1 MSQNVSTNQ
10 KEREPLL
17 ASTSIQPWSAEAEAN
32 KLMDDLFSDID
43 HILES
48 GNRLPTEPVKP
59 EYVALKSIAIPQIIA
74 PPAVVPSQ
82 ELAEQENPDESQKIE
97 SKSNESE
104 ALETKAAP
112 SDHSRTTKLGG
123 SFEKIILLL
132 GLVVFGVSSILV
144 LMNQKKLTWP
154 WLLKPKASPTATTSS
169 ISAADAQFANYML
182 RSLDVIDSKAKA
194 RALAAT
200 SPNGTNLANANSIP
214 APSNRTLAPNQ
225 PQRVLERVYI
235 PVYPPQTP
243 VTPSGFPTGIRP
255 TVPSVKP
262 PASSPANKPSTP
274 SPSSK
279 RSTPAPSSVAKRTTP
294 NSSPV
299 AKRTTPNSSS
309 AAKPKTQPSPQTP
322 APIAVSPL
330 PVLPPAAVVPIAP
343 TTQAA
348 VPSSKFTFVG
358 FSQLGDRPAALF
370 QVSGLIQSVHVGE
383 AIGDSGWTLVS
394 VGEQEAVIRRNGE
407 VRSIYAGQS
416 F

>member
-1 MSQNVSTNQ
+1 MSQNVSTNP

-17 ASTSIQPWSAEAEAN
+17 ASTPIQPWSAEAEAD

-74 PPAVVPSQ
+74 PPAIVPSQ
-82 ELAEQENPDESQKIE
+82 ELAEQESPDEPQKTE
-97 SKSNESE
+97 LTSSESE

-112 SDHSRTTKLGG
+112 SDSSRTTKLGG

-132 GLVVFGVSSILV
+132 GLAVFGVSSILI

-154 WLLKPKASPTATTSS
+154 WLLKPKASPTVTTSS
-169 ISAADAQFANYML
+169 ISAADTQFANYML

-194 RALAAT
+194 QANTAT
-200 SPNGTNLANANSIP
+200 SSNGTNLANSASIP

-243 VTPSGFPTGIRP
+243 MAPSRLPAGIRP
-255 TVPSVKP
+255 TVPPVKP
-262 PASSPANKPSTP
+262 PASSPAKKPSAP
-274 SPSSK
+274 SPSAK
-279 RSTPAPSSVAKRTTP
+279 RSTPA
-294 NSSPV
+294 SSPV

-309 AAKPKTQPSPQTP
+309 AAKPKTQPPPQTP

-358 FSQLGDRPAALF
+358 FSELGDRPAALF
-370 QVSGLIQSVHVGE
+370 QVSGIIQSVHVGE

-394 VGEQEAVIRRNGE
+394 VGEQEAVVRRNGE
-407 VRSIYAGQS
+407 VRSVYAGQS